1 MPITTVKNS
10 RSRDLHSESS
20 VIVGQMSAG
29 CKQELWDDRCDLE
42 SLVFMSKHGIQWKN
56 GVELNSGWLSYGKCH
71 TPHDEL
77 G

>member
-1 MPITTVKNS
+1 MTGEILNFLDSCPKMECS
-10 RSRDLHSESS
+10 
-20 VIVGQMSAG
+20 G
-29 CKQELWDDRCDLE
+29 
-42 SLVFMSKHGIQWKN
+42 KN

>member
-1 MPITTVKNS
+1 MPITVKNS
-10 RSRDLHSESS
+10 RSRDLHGYSASLVS
-20 VIVGQMSAG
+20 VGQMSAG
-29 CKQELWDDRCDLE
+29 WGFNKFHVKQKGALFRI
-42 SLVFMSKHGIQWKN
+42 FGFHN